1 DDLCVMPYTS
11 GTTGAPKGCMH
22 THRSVMSTLVG
33 GVQWFTRTQ
42 DATYLA
48 ALPLFHVTG
57 MSGSMNGPLFVGATV
72 VVLPRWDR
80 DAAALMMQRYRVT
93 VWQTISTMMI
103 DFLANPRLTDYDLSS
118 LQAVRGGGA
127 AMPAAVAEKF

>member
-1 DDLCVMPYTS
+1 
-11 GTTGAPKGCMH
+11 
-22 THRSVMSTLVG
+22 
-33 GVQWFTRTQ
+33 
-42 DATYLA
+42 TYLA

-103 DFLANPRLTDYDLSS
+103 DFLANPRLADYDLSS

-127 AMPAAVAEKF
+127 AMPAAVAEKFEQLTGLGYVEGYGMSETMAATHINPPHRPRLQSLGIPVFD